1 MLTVDRGSRHKE
13 KNINDNVATNC
24 LILIYHNYYI
34 FDDTT
39 NWTQQAAIIVH
50 NIIKTEH
57 VT

>member
-13 KNINDNVATNC
+13 KNINDNVGTNC

-39 NWTQQAAIIVH
+39 KLNTTSSNH
-50 NIIKTEH
+50 ST
-57 VT
+57 